1 MCFIDYEK
9 AFDKVRH
16 VDLMEILKS
25 IGVTG
30 KEYRMIKNLYWGQKA
45 CMKIN
50 GEETQAQNIK
60 RGVRQGCVLSP
71 DLFSLYGE
79 IIMRDIED
87 CEGISIGGRNINNLR
102 YADDTVLIADTKVKL
117 QVLLNR
123 VKEESGNRGLTINAR
138 KTKCMVMSKN
148 IPVPRM
154 RLICGDQVVEQ
165 VGKFNYL
172 GSVVSEDVRCK
183 DEIKRRIGIAK
194 DAYGNM
200 KNLLT
205 NRKLSIRTRKSLV
218 KTYVWSTLLYGV
230 ETWTIS
236 TEMMKRLEAM
246 EMWLWRRMMKIPWT
260 ARRTNEEVLE
270 MVGERRQLIATV
282 RGRQLKF
289 FWPRDE
295 ERWVGESDDDW
306 NGGGK
311 QRQRKTESEIYGR
324 TTEVGTRSDDTWTV
338 HQSHT
343 KPK

>member
-1 MCFIDYEK
+1 
-9 AFDKVRH
+9 
-16 VDLMEILKS
+16 
-25 IGVTG
+25 
-30 KEYRMIKNLYWGQKA
+30 
-45 CMKIN
+45 MKIN

-172 GSVVSEDVRCK
+172 GSVVSEDVRCD

-289 FWPRDE
+289 FGHVMRKDGLENLMMTGMVEGSRGRGRPRVKYMDGLLKLV
-295 ERWVGESDDDW
+295 RGVMTRGQFIRATR
-306 NGGGK
+306 N
-311 QRQRKTESEIYGR
+311 
-324 TTEVGTRSDDTWTV
+324 RSDWRSMVADV
-338 HQSHT
+338 LEDMAQR
-343 KPK
+343 